1 MNCHDFFNLALE
13 VNKDLSSLNEVKM
26 RSNVSR
32 VYYGVFHAC
41 NEWLKAAQPEI
52 YTSTGGRTHQQIREC
67 FKELF
72 KQTKNPRLMD
82 FAPALNRFHQHRC
95 SADYDIDENYSIK
108 KYNIAI
114 KEAKKISDYSRNLG
128 YEFINFDFDSLIL
141 EDNSGTAKKMRVI
154 EVIKK

>member
-13 VNKDLSSLNEVKM
+13 LNKDLSSLNEVKM

-41 NEWLKAAQPEI
+41 NEWLEKNQPVI
-52 YTSTGGRTHQQIREC
+52 YQSTGGRTHQQVREC

-95 SADYDIDENYSIK
+95 NADYDIDEVYSIK
-108 KYNIAI
+108 KYNSAI
-114 KEAKKISDYSRNLG
+114 REAKKISEYSVNL
-128 YEFINFDFDSLIL
+128 
-141 EDNSGTAKKMRVI
+141 
-154 EVIKK
+154 

>member
-1 MNCHDFFNLALE
+1 MNSHDFFNLALE
-13 VNKDLSSLNEVKM
+13 LNKDLSSLNEVKM

-41 NEWLKAAQPEI
+41 NEWLEKNQPVI
-52 YTSTGGRTHQQIREC
+52 YQSTGGRTHQQVREC

-95 SADYDIDENYSIK
+95 NADYDIDEVYSIK
-108 KYNIAI
+108 KYNSAI
-114 KEAKKISDYSRNLG
+114 REAKKISEYSVNLG
-128 YEFINFDFDSLIL
+128 YEFINFDFDSLML
-141 EDNSGTAKKMRVI
+141 EDNNLSQKMRTIHIV
-154 EVIKK
+154 KK

>member
-13 VNKDLSSLNEVKM
+13 INKDLSSLNEVKM

-32 VYYGVFHAC
+32 IYYGVFHAC
-41 NEWLKAAQPEI
+41 NEWLEANQPQI
-52 YTSTGGRTHQQIREC
+52 YISTGGRTHQQIREC

-108 KYNIAI
+108 KYNNAI
-114 KEAKKISDYSRNLG
+114 KEAKKISEYSRNLG

-141 EDNSGTAKKMRVI
+141 EDSSVVKKMRTI
-154 EVIKK
+154 QVIKN